1 MADAQLYEESFAA
14 TQVLDQTYDR
24 VHRILG
30 NSHDNATSFTL
41 DVNSELYPIAA
52 NESFQMLIASTL
64 NLDGTKDEANQ
75 GWRGKRDADPTL
87 ADMWDYVCYGKV
99 YRVEDVGEGDQIKV
113 YISFGGLLLC
123 LQGPYKKLSPLKID
137 YVYLLLKK

>member
-1 MADAQLYEESFAA
+1 MTDAQLYEESFAA

-64 NLDGTKDEANQ
+64 NLDGTKDETNQ
-75 GWRGKRDADPTL
+75 G
-87 ADMWDYVCYGKV
+87 
-99 YRVEDVGEGDQIKV
+99 
-113 YISFGGLLLC
+113 
-123 LQGPYKKLSPLKID
+123 
-137 YVYLLLKK
+137 

>member
-1 MADAQLYEESFAA
+1 MCQNTTKCFKAERAPAFGRTFPHSASHMNELLNIVPSTSPQPPPYPHCHVTTHTPALHISATNTTTMTDAQLYEESFAA

-64 NLDGTKDEANQ
+64 NLDGTKDETNQ
-75 GWRGKRDADPTL
+75 G
-87 ADMWDYVCYGKV
+87 
-99 YRVEDVGEGDQIKV
+99 
-113 YISFGGLLLC
+113 
-123 LQGPYKKLSPLKID
+123 
-137 YVYLLLKK
+137 